1 MYNIKKT
8 IYIVMLIILFSCKE
22 NNKNS
27 MVIDSAEKF
36 ADYAN
41 ELQKKKHPILPNKM
55 SVQLKDKNGEN
66 LKKGKVLCHLN
77 IYIDSLS
84 YYTYSFI
91 PTNSDG
97 IVNLTKEQMIQ
108 NTELKYDFD
117 ERLPVDKTPVKF
129 DFYVMDNNMIC
140 SIISSMENYLSV
152 DIESIKSDLKN
163 RGLTGTQIALQIP
176 VIEEKMKSDK
186 ELYEFLKKNKNTE
199 LDYSNG
205 EMKITDYWNSE
216 SDYNYELK

>member
-1 MYNIKKT
+1 
-8 IYIVMLIILFSCKE
+8 
-22 NNKNS
+22 

>member
-1 MYNIKKT
+1 
-8 IYIVMLIILFSCKE
+8 
-22 NNKNS
+22 
-27 MVIDSAEKF
+27 MVIDNSDKL

-41 ELQKKKHPILPNKM
+41 ELQGKKHPILPNKM

-66 LKKGKVLCHLN
+66 LKKGKVLCRLN
-77 IYIDSLS
+77 IYIDSLN

-108 NTELKYDFD
+108 NTELKHDFD
-117 ERLPVDKTPVKF
+117 ERLPVDRTPVKF
-129 DFYVMDNNMIC
+129 DFYVMDTNMIH
-140 SIISSMENYLSV
+140 SIILNMENYLNV
-152 DIESIKSDLKN
+152 DIELIKSDFKN
-163 RGLTGTQIALQIP
+163 RGLTDTQIALQIP
-176 VIEEKMKSDK
+176 AIEEKMKSDK
-186 ELYEFLKKNKNTE
+186 ELYEFLKKNKNAE

-205 EMKITDYWNSE
+205 EMKITDYWNSV